1 MICLNCG
8 REILYTQANFCP
20 YCGEAL
26 IDQSEVLAD
35 CDFDDMP
42 DQAEDE
48 AEIRRLNKQLIIIE
62 SILGA
67 IAAALIAAIILAAN
81 YQF

>member
-1 MICLNCG
+1 MTCLNCS

-26 IDQSEVLAD
+26 VGQTEVLV
-35 CDFDDMP
+35 DDDLDEMLEE
-42 DQAEDE
+42 AEDE
-48 AEIRRLNKQLIIIE
+48 AEIKRLNKQLIIIE

-67 IAAALIAAIILAAN
+67 VAAVLIAAIILAASH
-81 YQF
+81 